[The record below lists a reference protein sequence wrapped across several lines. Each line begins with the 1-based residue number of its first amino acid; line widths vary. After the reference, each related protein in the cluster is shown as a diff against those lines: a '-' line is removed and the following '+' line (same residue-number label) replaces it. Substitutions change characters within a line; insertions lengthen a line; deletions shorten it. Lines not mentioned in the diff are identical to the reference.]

1 VASDQQQQQQFEGF
15 VGDSFVVR
23 SAFVGTDYVIM
34 TGDGQELLWTRR
46 QYFDEETEYRY
57 LDESDTIRYQYLRQ
71 ERGSFRLVDGDT
83 ETLLATVEHEEEPGH
98 WAVTTPAGDR
108 VVLVGETRR
117 VSLFR
122 TQRGRT
128 MRVLDDAGTQI
139 GESSARLL
147 ALRFTFD
154 IDLAGVPDSLKGPVV
169 LAVPMLYD
177 VMQEYSTEFRG

>member
-1 VASDQQQQQQFEGF
+1 VASEQQQHFEEF

-23 SAFVGTDYVIM
+23 NGFIGTDYAIM
-34 TGDGQELLWTRR
+34 AGDGQELLWTRR
-46 QYFDEETEYRY
+46 QYFDEETEFRY
-57 LDESDTIRYQYLRQ
+57 LDESDTVQYRYLRHD
-71 ERGSFRLVDGDT
+71 EGSFRLVDGDT
-83 ETLLATVEHEEEPGH
+83 ETVLATVEREEEPGH
-98 WAVTTPAGDR
+98 WSVTTPTGDR

-128 MRVLDDAGTQI
+128 MRILDEAGTQI
-139 GESSARLL
+139 GESSTRLL

-154 IDLAGVPDSLKGPVV
+154 IELAGVPESLKGPVV

-177 VMQEYSTEFRG
+177 VMQEFTTEFRG

>member
-1 VASDQQQQQQFEGF
+1 MASEQQHHFEAF

-23 SAFVGTDYVIM
+23 SGFVGTDYVIM

-57 LDESDTIRYQYLRQ
+57 LDESDTVRYQYLKHD
-71 ERGSFRLVDGDT
+71 EGSFRLVGGDT
-83 ETLLATVEHEEEPGH
+83 ETVLATVERAEEPGH
-98 WAVTTPAGDR
+98 WGVETSAGDR
-108 VVLVGETRR
+108 VVLVGEKRR
-117 VSLFR
+117 ISLFR

-128 MRVLDDAGTQI
+128 MRVLDEAGTQV
-139 GESSARLL
+139 GESSRRLL

-154 IDLAGVPDSLKGPVV
+154 IDLAKAPESVKGPVV

-177 VMQEYSTEFRG
+177 VMQESTTEFRG